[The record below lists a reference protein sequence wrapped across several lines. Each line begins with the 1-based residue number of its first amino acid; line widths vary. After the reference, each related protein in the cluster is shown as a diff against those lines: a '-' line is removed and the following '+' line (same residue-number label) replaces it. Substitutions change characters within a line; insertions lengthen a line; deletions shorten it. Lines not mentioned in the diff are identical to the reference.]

1 MSVEGCL
8 RVPLRRHHPEGETML
23 RLETPTTALN
33 ALHAML
39 DGRGKNRTIDRD
51 TLAKLLIDH
60 ERMAKKLQDEGI
72 QIGEA
77 H

>member
-1 MSVEGCL
+1 
-8 RVPLRRHHPEGETML
+8 ML
-23 RLETPTTALN
+23 KLETPTTALN
-33 ALHAML
+33 ALHAL
-39 DGRGKNRTIDRD
+39 TDGRGKSRKIDRD

-60 ERMAKKLQDEGI
+60 ERMAAKLQAEGI

>member
-1 MSVEGCL
+1 
-8 RVPLRRHHPEGETML
+8 ML
-23 RLETPTTALN
+23 KLETPTTSLN